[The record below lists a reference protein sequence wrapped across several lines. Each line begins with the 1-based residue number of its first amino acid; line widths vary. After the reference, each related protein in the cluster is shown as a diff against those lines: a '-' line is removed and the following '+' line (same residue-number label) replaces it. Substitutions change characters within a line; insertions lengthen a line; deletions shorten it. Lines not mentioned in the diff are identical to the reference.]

1 VVARPERRPPT
12 RSCVACRTTRDKR
25 ELLRVVRTPDGT
37 IRADETGRVAGRGA
51 YVCRDVACLTIANT
65 RGNLSKALETPVPAA
80 LLDELAATVTNDI
93 IGGGTR
99 GQE

>member
-1 VVARPERRPPT
+1 
-12 RSCVACRTTRDKR
+12 VACRTSREKR

-37 IRADETGRVAGRGA
+37 VRGDETGRVAGRGA
-51 YVCRDVACLTIANT
+51 YVCRDRDCIANAIQ
-65 RGNLSKALETPVPAA
+65 RGALSRALETPVPAG
-80 LLDELAATVTNDI
+80 LLDELAAAVTNDT

>member
-1 VVARPERRPPT
+1 M
-12 RSCVACRTTRDKR
+12 ACRTSRDKR

-37 IRADETGRVAGRGA
+37 VRADETGRVAGRGA
-51 YVCRDVACLTIANT
+51 YVCRDRACMTTAIA
-65 RGNLSKALETPVPAA
+65 RGSLSKALETPVPAG
-80 LLDELAATVTNDI
+80 LLDELAATVTNDN